1 MSLKEMWNEWI
12 DKVKEL
18 GKVES
23 SRPAI
28 AKLLKAMEEIDL
40 TVDNANGKSV
50 TNTSR
55 ITIYRVYS
63 NSSRG
68 Y

>member
-1 MSLKEMWNEWI
+1 MSLKEMWIEWI
-12 DKVKEL
+12 KEL

-23 SRPAI
+23 NRPAI

-55 ITIYRVYS
+55 ITI
-63 NSSRG
+63 
-68 Y
+68 